1 MAEDYK
7 GIKLPALRKIAEEK
21 GLEDYEDLERKELL
35 EALVASDE
43 TDEQE
48 EGSEEESET
57 DPDPEPVEDEEEES
71 DDSSPEP
78 ETKEDPRIT
87 EGRIPVGSKAAIM
100 KARLALQPK
109 VTVMIPKG
117 AKEKIGTTFPV
128 TINGYRMN
136 IMKGVYVPVPK
147 QVADIVMD
155 SQDQTLMAADE
166 LKRVEDGGPIKLD
179 GGVPSALE

>member
-35 EALVASDE
+35 EALNASD
-43 TDEQE
+43 DESVKE
-48 EGSEEESET
+48 DKESEEEEESKT
-57 DPDPEPVEDEEEES
+57 DPDPEPVEDEDE
-71 DDSSPEP
+71 DGDTKPE
-78 ETKEDPRIT
+78 KEDPRIT